1 MMPAMDIPPEFYAF
15 VAIGLAA
22 QLVDGALGM
31 AYGLTAS
38 SLLQTFGVPPA
49 LASASV
55 HAAEMATTFVS
66 GASHGMFGNV
76 DWDLVRRLAFPG
88 MLGGG
93 LGAWLVGSVDWP
105 WLRAAVA
112 AWLVVMG
119 ALLLLRAIRWQQRKQ
134 ARSDKVTLL
143 GFFAGALDAIGGGGW
158 GSLTTTRLMARN
170 LEPRI
175 AIGTAN
181 ASEFFVAC
189 AVSAVFVST
198 IGLGY
203 LPMVAGLLVGGVVGA
218 PFAAWFAK
226 RLPARGLL
234 GAVGV
239 LVMGLSGYN
248 LVRALA

>member
-1 MMPAMDIPPEFYAF
+1 MAIPPEFLAF

-38 SLLQTFGVPPA
+38 SLLQALGVPPA
-49 LASASV
+49 LASATV

-66 GASHGMFGNV
+66 GATHGMFGNV

-93 LGAWLVGSVDWP
+93 LGAWLLGSVDWP

-112 AWLVVMG
+112 AWLVLMG
-119 ALLLLRAIRWQQRKQ
+119 ALLVWRAIQWKHRRE

-143 GFFAGALDAIGGGGW
+143 GFSAGAMDAIGGGGW
-158 GSLTTTRLMARN
+158 GSLTTTRLMARH
-170 LEPRI
+170 LETRI
-175 AIGTAN
+175 AVGTAN
-181 ASEFFVAC
+181 AAEFFVTVAI
-189 AVSAVFVST
+189 SAVFIGT

-203 LPMVAGLLVGGVVGA
+203 LPMVGGLLVGGVIGA
-218 PFAAWFAK
+218 PFAALFAK

-234 GAVGV
+234 GAVGAA
-239 LVMGLSGYN
+239 VMGLSAYN
-248 LVRALA
+248 LVRALSA

>member
-1 MMPAMDIPPEFYAF
+1 MQLPPEFFAF

-38 SLLQTFGVPPA
+38 SLLQTMGVPPA
-49 LASASV
+49 VASATV

-93 LGAWLVGSVDWP
+93 LGAWLLGSVEWP

-112 AWLVVMG
+112 AWLVAMG
-119 ALLLLRAIRWQQRKQ
+119 ALLLWRAVRWQHRKEP
-134 ARSDKVTLL
+134 RSDKVTLL
-143 GFFAGALDAIGGGGW
+143 GFSAGAMDAIGGGGW
-158 GSLTTTRLMARN
+158 GSLTTTRLMARH

-175 AIGTAN
+175 AVGTAN
-181 ASEFFVAC
+181 AAEFFVAV
-189 AVSAVFVST
+189 AVSAVFIGT
-198 IGLGY
+198 IGLDY
-203 LPMVAGLLVGGVVGA
+203 LPIVGGLLVGGVIGA
-218 PFAAWFAK
+218 PFAALFAR
-226 RLPARGLL
+226 RLPARALL

-239 LVMGLSGYN
+239 VVMGLSVFN
-248 LVRALA
+248 LVRALQA

>member
-1 MMPAMDIPPEFYAF
+1 MEIPPEFYAF

-38 SLLQTFGVPPA
+38 SLLQALGVPPA
-49 LASASV
+49 VASASV

-76 DWDLVRRLAFPG
+76 DWDQVRRLAFPG
-88 MLGGG
+88 MLGGA

-105 WLRAAVA
+105 WLRAVVA
-112 AWLVVMG
+112 AWLVIMG
-119 ALLLLRAIRWQQRKQ
+119 AMLLYSAWHWGERREALSER
-134 ARSDKVTLL
+134 VTML
-143 GFFAGALDAIGGGGW
+143 GFFAGGLDAIGGGGW
-158 GSLTTTRLMARN
+158 GSLTTTRLMARH

-175 AIGTAN
+175 AVGTAN

-189 AVSAVFVST
+189 AVTAVFVST

-203 LPMVAGLLVGGVVGA
+203 LPMVAGLLVGGVMGA
-218 PFAAWFAK
+218 PFAAWFAR

-239 LVMGLSGYN
+239 LVMVLSAYN
-248 LVRALA
+248 LVRALG

>member
-1 MMPAMDIPPEFYAF
+1 MHLPPEFYAF
-15 VAIGLAA
+15 VAIGLFA

-38 SLLQTFGVPPA
+38 SLLQALGVPPPM
-49 LASASV
+49 ASASV

-66 GASHGMFGNV
+66 GATHGMFGNV

-93 LGAWLVGSVDWP
+93 LGAWLLGSVDWP
-105 WLRAAVA
+105 WLRAVVA

-119 ALLLLRAIRWQQRKQ
+119 ALLLLRALRWSHRQE
-134 ARSDKVTLL
+134 ARSEKVTLL
-143 GFFAGALDAIGGGGW
+143 GFSAGAMDAIGGGGW
-158 GSLTTTRLMARN
+158 GSLTTTRLMARH

-175 AIGTAN
+175 AVGTAN
-181 ASEFFVAC
+181 AAEFFVTVAI
-189 AVSAVFVST
+189 SAVFIGT

-203 LPMVAGLLVGGVVGA
+203 LPMVGGLLVGGVIGA

-226 RLPARGLL
+226 RLPARWLL

-239 LVMGLSGYN
+239 VVMGLSVYTFI
-248 LVRALA
+248 RALS

>member
-1 MMPAMDIPPEFYAF
+1 MALPPEFFAF

-38 SLLQTFGVPPA
+38 SLLQAFGVPPA
-49 LASASV
+49 IASATV

-66 GASHGMFGNV
+66 GATHGMFGNV

-93 LGAWLVGSVDWP
+93 LGAWVLGSVDWP

-112 AWLVVMG
+112 AWLVLMG
-119 ALLLLRAIRWQQRKQ
+119 ALLLWRAIQWQHRKEP
-134 ARSDKVTLL
+134 RSEKVTLL
-143 GFFAGALDAIGGGGW
+143 GFSAGAMDAIGGGGW
-158 GSLTTTRLMARN
+158 GSLTTTRLMARH

-175 AIGTAN
+175 AVGTAN
-181 ASEFFVAC
+181 AAEFFVTVAI
-189 AVSAVFVST
+189 SAVFLGT
-198 IGLGY
+198 IGFGY
-203 LPMVAGLLVGGVVGA
+203 LPMVGGLLVGGVVGA
-218 PFAAWFAK
+218 PLAALFAK

-234 GAVGV
+234 GTVGV
-239 LVMGLSGYN
+239 VVMGLSAYN
-248 LVRALA
+248 LVRALSA